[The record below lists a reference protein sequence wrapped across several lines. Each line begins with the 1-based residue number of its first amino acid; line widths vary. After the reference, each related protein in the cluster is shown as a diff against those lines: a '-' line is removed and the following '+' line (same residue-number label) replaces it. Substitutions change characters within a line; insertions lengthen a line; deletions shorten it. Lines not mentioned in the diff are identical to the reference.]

1 MEKIL
6 RYSVNLGQRDTV
18 TSITGRAIGKMKRI
32 AAFWIDQML
41 LVFLFQEAFFVM
53 MGSSNEFPEDKMVWL
68 LVISGLVFYFGY
80 FFVCDYFFCGMTL
93 GKKVLRTQMQWCQG
107 SGSRKIRESVFHVLL
122 KMASALFF
130 PISLLI
136 CLSSKGKM
144 PYDKELGIIYLP
156 GSDTGRRRRP
166 VWEVIVRIVAACLML
181 YATVAMILT
190 LGLKNISKK
199 PYYSYADVTIASVST
214 ALGEQKLT
222 GYSFSGSS
230 SSAEANYQYRIDDGE
245 DAAERYV
252 QYLLHNEGASYVDGN
267 PMILRKNGMD
277 HKYDVTIKL
286 VWNSKYLQVTL
297 HYNKL

>member
-1 MEKIL
+1 
-6 RYSVNLGQRDTV
+6 
-18 TSITGRAIGKMKRI
+18 
-32 AAFWIDQML
+32 
-41 LVFLFQEAFFVM
+41 
-53 MGSSNEFPEDKMVWL
+53 MGDHSKDHS
-68 LVISGLVFYFGY
+68 
-80 FFVCDYFFCGMTL
+80 
-93 GKKVLRTQMQWCQG
+93 
-107 SGSRKIRESVFHVLL
+107 
-122 KMASALFF
+122 
-130 PISLLI
+130 
-136 CLSSKGKM
+136 CLSYALCHCCNDS
-144 PYDKELGIIYLP
+144 YA
-156 GSDTGRRRRP
+156 GS
-166 VWEVIVRIVAACLML
+166 EKHL
-181 YATVAMILT
+181 
-190 LGLKNISKK
+190 KK